1 MGSMATLDI
10 NISRDFFKDRCTIKV
25 IGKNLLDTHNQT
37 MERMDESGS
46 YYQKLY
52 SNDRG
57 FTVSLSWN
65 FQTGFKRKTKNKQSL
80 TEDQKGRTQL

>member
-1 MGSMATLDI
+1 
-10 NISRDFFKDRCTIKV
+10 
-25 IGKNLLDTHNQT
+25 